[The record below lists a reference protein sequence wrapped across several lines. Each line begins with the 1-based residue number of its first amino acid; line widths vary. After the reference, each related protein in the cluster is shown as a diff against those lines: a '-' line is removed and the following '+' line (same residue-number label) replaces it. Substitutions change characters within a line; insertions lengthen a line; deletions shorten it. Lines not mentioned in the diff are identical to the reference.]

1 MLNKPFHKLRKT
13 EGQIL
18 VWFALSLGVII
29 LFAALAVDMGMI
41 YLTKARLGNSV
52 DSAVLTAAKN
62 YGQGVT
68 TAQNLGTDMFQANYG
83 SNSPTLTWTWCT
95 GTPACNGVI
104 SAQLHAS
111 TSYHTSFMQY
121 LPNLAFWT
129 LGDTAV
135 AQRSTL
141 VMMIVLD
148 RSGSMSS
155 DGGGAALQSAV
166 PTFVSDF
173 TNGSDYIG
181 MVSFASHSSIDVP
194 ITQQF
199 KSPIDSAVSS
209 MSFVGGTFGTGAGSG
224 SIYSATNGPPMSMAD
239 TQLGTITLPNGA
251 PEVKVMVYFTDGL
264 MNTLQDQFN
273 CGSAVPTLL
282 NYGGFD
288 VTSCGG
294 TQSNNPAY
302 GVPTLDYTSE
312 NGGGIW
318 GQCYDQTQYSG
329 DGCGCQTKALV
340 GSSSG
345 GLCQNTNGYVTTFP
359 SQKYGGQR
367 AISRPNVT
375 EEAQYRAIYT
385 ANQMRQ
391 ETIPTYVYTIGL
403 GNDVAGDAC
412 VEAFLSSVANDPG
425 GSQYSC
431 PSAPAQYSSSL
442 PEGEFFPVGSC
453 PGASCTA
460 DLNAAF
466 QTIASKVAL
475 RLTQ

>member
-1 MLNKPFHKLRKT
+1 MLKKLLHKLHET

-18 VWFALSLGVII
+18 VWFALSLGIFL
-29 LFAALAVDMGMI
+29 LFAALSVDMGMI
-41 YLTKARLGNSV
+41 YLTKAKLGNSV
-52 DSAVLTAAKN
+52 DAAVLTAAKN
-62 YGQGVT
+62 YGSGVT

-83 SNSPTLTWTWCT
+83 SSSPTLTWTWCT
-95 GTPACNGVI
+95 GTATCDGVI
-104 SAQLHAS
+104 SAQLHAT

-121 LPNLAFWT
+121 LPQWT
-129 LGDTAV
+129 YWTIGDTAV

-155 DGGGAALQSAV
+155 DGGGTALKAAV
-166 PTFVSDF
+166 PEFVDDF
-173 TNGSDYIG
+173 TNGSDYVG
-181 MVSFASHSSIDVP
+181 MVSFASHATIDVP

-199 KSPIDSAVSS
+199 QSPIGTAVSG

-224 SIYSATNGPPMSMAD
+224 PVYSATNGPPMSMAD
-239 TQLGTITLPNGA
+239 TQLGSVTLPNGT

-264 MNTLQDQFN
+264 MNTLQDEFN
-273 CGSAVPTLL
+273 CGGAQPVLL

-294 TQSNNPAY
+294 TQAKNPAY
-302 GVPTLDYTSE
+302 GVPTLDYQSE

-329 DGCGCQTKALV
+329 DGCGCQTTALV
-340 GSSSG
+340 DNSSG
-345 GLCQNTNGYVTTFP
+345 GFCKNANGYVTTFP
-359 SQKYGGQR
+359 SEKFGGQTP
-367 AISRPNVT
+367 ISRPNVT
-375 EEAQYRAIYT
+375 AEAQYRAIYT

-403 GNDVAGDAC
+403 GNDVSGDTC
-412 VEAFLSSVANDPG
+412 TEAFLSSVANDPN

-431 PSAPAQYSSSL
+431 AAAPAQYNSAL
-442 PEGEFFPVGSC
+442 PAGEFFVIPGC
-453 PGASCTA
+453 PGATCTQE
-460 DLNAAF
+460 LQIAF
-466 QTIASKVAL
+466 QTIAARVTL